1 MSYYDNEFDID
12 QDIGDELYGEYN
24 PDENVDMTVSSAED
38 SDIYEQMFREF
49 NTKDQ
54 DLINLKGDKNDD
66 LIPDDILMQINI
78 EDDISRDDKDI
89 DDLID
94 KGLEIRF
101 FQNDPNSFL
110 NSRVG
115 IAERIGQEQTLGTI
129 IQGNDKLAKRQEKI
143 NMMNLNTQQL
153 FIINFNKSCNKYGI
167 EKSNVNS
174 LLELLFKTQHYE
186 YKNPFGLI
194 FGFMCLKGKNISEKL
209 LNDVY
214 KNYAINENISI
225 LDLLRYARYIK
236 SLY

>member
-1 MSYYDNEFDID
+1 MSYYDNEFDDIV

-24 PDENVDMTVSSAED
+24 PEENEED
-38 SDIYEQMFREF
+38 SDIYQQMFREF
-49 NTKDQ
+49 NIKDQ
-54 DLINLKGDKNDD
+54 DDINLKGDNGLDGDKHDEF
-66 LIPDDILMQINI
+66 IPDDILMQINI

-115 IAERIGQEQTLGTI
+115 MAERIGQEQTLGTL

-153 FIINFNKSCNKYGI
+153 FIINFNKACQKYGI
-167 EKSNVNS
+167 EKSNVNG
-174 LLELLFKTQHYE
+174 LLELLFKTQYYE
-186 YKNPFGLI
+186 YKNPFGVI
-194 FGFMCLKGKNISEKL
+194 FGFMCLKGKNINEKL
-209 LNDVY
+209 VNDVH

>member
-1 MSYYDNEFDID
+1 MSYYDNELDDIV
-12 QDIGDELYGEYN
+12 QDVGDELYGEYN
-24 PDENVDMTVSSAED
+24 PDENVEN
-38 SDIYEQMFREF
+38 SDIYQQMFREF
-49 NTKDQ
+49 NIKDQ
-54 DLINLKGDKNDD
+54 DNINLKEEHGE

-115 IAERIGQEQTLGTI
+115 MAERIGQEQTLGTL

-143 NMMNLNTQQL
+143 NMMNLDTQQL
-153 FIINFNKSCNKYGI
+153 FIINFNKACQKYGI
-167 EKSNVNS
+167 EKSNVNG
-174 LLELLFKTQHYE
+174 LLELLFKTQYYE
-186 YKNPFGLI
+186 YKNPFGVI
-194 FGFMCLKGKNISEKL
+194 FGFMCLKGKNINEKL
-209 LNDVY
+209 VNDIH

-236 SLY
+236 SLLN